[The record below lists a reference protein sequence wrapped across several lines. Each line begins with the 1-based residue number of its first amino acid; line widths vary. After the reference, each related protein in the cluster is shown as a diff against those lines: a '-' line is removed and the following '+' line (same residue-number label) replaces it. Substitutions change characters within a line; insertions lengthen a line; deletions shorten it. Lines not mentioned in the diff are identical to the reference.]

1 VIEHNRPR
9 WSTSRWLH
17 CHGMLQS
24 DHQRRSHWRPA
35 LTSGAC
41 LPAVCGVSDSKCA
54 AANLVGAEQRHQAD
68 QERALD
74 ADGRVGDDTRGWT
87 VGLGAVSRLVVHR
100 ERVMRELLETE
111 RLFVIGLHT
120 TYGVL
125 VRALVGWSSKREP
138 PLTAELTLLTHSSA
152 RTAAV
157 SAHRVREIADQQS
170 LITHKDLNVI
180 FSKVEVLLPIH
191 EKQQE
196 ELVECA
202 ATRDE
207 ELLHRRVVPLKIIP
221 FVKLHIDHENANHRS
236 TITLN
241 HCMANN
247 RQFEVDSSSA

>member
-1 VIEHNRPR
+1 MAC
-9 WSTSRWLH
+9 TT
-17 CHGMLQS
+17 HG
-24 DHQRRSHWRPA
+24 
-35 LTSGAC
+35 
-41 LPAVCGVSDSKCA
+41 V
-54 AANLVGAEQRHQAD
+54 
-68 QERALD
+68 
-74 ADGRVGDDTRGWT
+74 
-87 VGLGAVSRLVVHR
+87 
-100 ERVMRELLETE
+100 
-111 RLFVIGLHT
+111 F
-120 TYGVL
+120 

-138 PLTAELTLLTHSSA
+138 PLTADSLVTHGSA